1 MVISLVIIPIMW
13 RLAPRLRML
22 DKPDPRKIHR
32 QAIPRVG
39 GWGIVLGAL
48 LPVLILLDP
57 DPLVQSYLIGSITL
71 FLFGAWD
78 DARELSPYPKL
89 LADIPHTYPLDF
101 KNKVPHKEV
110 PITAI
115 PVGDTVSN

>member
-22 DKPDPRKIHR
+22 DKPDPRKVQR

-48 LPVLILLDP
+48 LPVLILLDL
-57 DPLVQSYLIGSITL
+57 DPLVQSYLIGSIIL

-89 LADIPHTYPLDF
+89 L
-101 KNKVPHKEV
+101 
-110 PITAI
+110 
-115 PVGDTVSN
+115 GQVSAVTIIRHYRE